1 MKSTMKNTVK
11 LLCLGLFALLC
22 GCRSP
27 QIRPEIVPA
36 VEVKTAPQHTL
47 GIIGG
52 VEPVYFLPM
61 KTPFPARIDTGATNS
76 SVDVSEL
83 HKFERDGEKWVSFT
97 VKNEQNGE
105 VHRFEKKIEKTTT
118 IKRLHKSEK
127 RVVVMMDVKFGD
139 QIINANF
146 SLANRE
152 KFEYQVLVGRN
163 ILTGRAI
170 VDTSLSHTLN

>member
-83 HKFERDGEKWVSFT
+83 HKFERDGE
-97 VKNEQNGE
+97 NG
-105 VHRFEKKIEKTTT
+105 F
-118 IKRLHKSEK
+118 L
-127 RVVVMMDVKFGD
+127 
-139 QIINANF
+139 
-146 SLANRE
+146 LCW
-152 KFEYQVLVGRN
+152 
-163 ILTGRAI
+163 
-170 VDTSLSHTLN
+170 

>member
-1 MKSTMKNTVK
+1 MKNTVK

-83 HKFERDGEKWVSFT
+83 HKFERDGEK
-97 VKNEQNGE
+97 
-105 VHRFEKKIEKTTT
+105 
-118 IKRLHKSEK
+118 
-127 RVVVMMDVKFGD
+127 
-139 QIINANF
+139 
-146 SLANRE
+146 
-152 KFEYQVLVGRN
+152 FEYQALIGRN
-163 ILTGRAI
+163 IISGRAI
-170 VDTSLSHTLN
+170 VDPSISNTLH

>member
-61 KTPFPARIDTGATNS
+61 KTPAPPILPLTFPNFTNL
-76 SVDVSEL
+76 SV
-83 HKFERDGEKWVSFT
+83 T
-97 VKNEQNGE
+97 AKNG
-105 VHRFEKKIEKTTT
+105 F
-118 IKRLHKSEK
+118 L
-127 RVVVMMDVKFGD
+127 
-139 QIINANF
+139 
-146 SLANRE
+146 LCW
-152 KFEYQVLVGRN
+152 
-163 ILTGRAI
+163 
-170 VDTSLSHTLN
+170 